1 MPPMQRPVPQ
11 AMPLAMSQP
20 PMMMNMGGMVDVFD
34 PNFMNNLGSEIMD
47 SNEDNIL
54 YEVPKIRFKGLEMVG
69 LQQIL
74 T

>member
-1 MPPMQRPVPQ
+1 MPPMQRPVQQ
-11 AMPLAMSQP
+11 AMPPAISQP

-47 SNEDNIL
+47 SNEDNIQKL
-54 YEVPKIRFKGLEMVG
+54 KNFKGLEMVV
-69 LQQIL
+69 LHQIL